1 MNIFALHNHP
11 RIAASERRLGSPSGN
26 LLPLTGGH
34 TPQNTEKIMTAIP
47 FQFNTK
53 AGVMAFIRGHV
64 STSDESIK
72 DRKFQVSTEAGER
85 QQDLDG
91 QAIDAITAID
101 IQRLI
106 ETATG
111 QDIPITVISAAAQV
125 LEQRVKDRK
134 TGKTKS
140 GPIETI
146 PVAVDK
152 NGRVVLQAIKH
163 QRTGEWS
170 LSLGPVAQ
178 VDTWFTPVSE
188 DRASSRLVEGEI
200 DRDKKGNPI
209 NLGSV
214 DHKAVA
220 ARRLIK
226 SADKA
231 MIEVDRF
238 MDKDIQTNDHK
249 KDLKSICALINK
261 VLPRQKGPDIRSFK
275 LIGNGAIKCD
285 SVSIGGHK
293 FTDMLSVVVA
303 FRPDL
308 VSLFNK
314 TQDQSNG

>member
-1 MNIFALHNHP
+1 LRTSKPKQHYGETKMSAYTLQI
-11 RIAASERRLGSPSGN
+11 SG
-26 LLPLTGGH
+26 G
-34 TPQNTEKIMTAIP
+34 QI
-47 FQFNTK
+47 
-53 AGVMAFIRGHV
+53 AFIRGHV

-72 DRKFQVSTEAGER
+72 DRKFQVSTHAGKR

-111 QDIPITVISAAAQV
+111 QDIPITVISAAVKV

-134 TGKTKS
+134 TGTTNNR
-140 GPIETI
+140 PIETI

-152 NGRVVLQAIKH
+152 NGRVILQAIKH

-170 LSLGPVAQ
+170 LSLGPVEQ
-178 VDTWFTPVSE
+178 VWTKTIK
-188 DRASSRLVEGEI
+188 AGT
-200 DRDKKGNPI
+200 
-209 NLGSV
+209 V
-214 DHKAVA
+214 DHKAEA
-220 ARRLIK
+220 ARKLAK
-226 SADKA
+226 CADSAVKQADKWEA
-231 MIEVDRF
+231 
-238 MDKDIQTNDHK
+238 QTVK
-249 KDLKSICALINK
+249 VQSLSSVCALINK
-261 VLPRQKGPDIRSFK
+261 VLPRQKGPDIRSFT
-275 LIGNGAIKCD
+275 LIGAGAIKCD

-293 FTDMLSVVVA
+293 FDNMVSIVEA

>member
-1 MNIFALHNHP
+1 MEKPMNAFTLQI
-11 RIAASERRLGSPSGN
+11 SG
-26 LLPLTGGH
+26 G
-34 TPQNTEKIMTAIP
+34 QI
-47 FQFNTK
+47 
-53 AGVMAFIRGHV
+53 AFIRGHV

-72 DRKFQVSTEAGER
+72 DRKFQVSTHAGKR

-91 QAIDAITAID
+91 QALDAITAID

-106 ETATG
+106 KTATG
-111 QDIPITVISAAAQV
+111 NDMPITVISAAVQV

-134 TGKTKS
+134 S
-140 GPIETI
+140 GTTNNRPIETI

-170 LSLGPVAQ
+170 LSLGPVEQ

-209 NLGSV
+209 NVGTV

-226 SADKA
+226 CTEKA
-231 MIEVDRF
+231 LVESDRF
-238 MDKDIQTNDHK
+238 MDEDIQTNDHK
-249 KDLKSICALINK
+249 KDLKSVCALINK
-261 VLPRQKGPDIRSFK
+261 VLPKQKGPDIRSFK
-275 LIGNGAIKCD
+275 LMGAGAIKCD

-293 FTDMLSVVVA
+293 FDNMVSIVEA

>member
-1 MNIFALHNHP
+1 MNAFTLQI
-11 RIAASERRLGSPSGN
+11 SG
-26 LLPLTGGH
+26 G
-34 TPQNTEKIMTAIP
+34 QI
-47 FQFNTK
+47 
-53 AGVMAFIRGHV
+53 AFIRGHV

-72 DRKFQVSTEAGER
+72 DRKFQVSTHAGKR

-111 QDIPITVISAAAQV
+111 QDIPITVISAAVQV

-134 TGKTKS
+134 SGTTKS
-140 GPIETI
+140 GPTETI
-146 PVAVDK
+146 PVAADK

-170 LSLGPVAQ
+170 LSLGPAEQ
-178 VDTWFTPVSE
+178 VWTKT
-188 DRASSRLVEGEI
+188 I
-200 DRDKKGNPI
+200 KKGT
-209 NLGSV
+209 V

-220 ARRLIK
+220 ERRLIK
-226 SADKA
+226 CTEKA
-231 MIEVDRF
+231 LIESDRF
-238 MDKDIQTNDHK
+238 MDEDIQTNDHK
-249 KDLKSICALINK
+249 KDLKSVCALINK
-261 VLPRQKGPDIRSFK
+261 VLPRQKGPDIRNFT
-275 LIGNGAIKCD
+275 LIGAGAIKCD

-293 FTDMLSVVVA
+293 FDNMVSIVEA

>member
-1 MNIFALHNHP
+1 MSAYTLQI
-11 RIAASERRLGSPSGN
+11 SG
-26 LLPLTGGH
+26 G
-34 TPQNTEKIMTAIP
+34 QI
-47 FQFNTK
+47 
-53 AGVMAFIRGHV
+53 AFIRGHV

-72 DRKFQVSTEAGER
+72 DRKFQVSTHAGKR

-111 QDIPITVISAAAQV
+111 QDIPITVITAAVQV

-134 TGKTKS
+134 SGTTKS

-170 LSLGPVAQ
+170 LSLGPVEQ
-178 VDTWFTPVSE
+178 VKTWFTPVSE
-188 DRASSRLVEGEI
+188 DEASFQIVEGESI
-200 DRDKKGNPI
+200 MDRDKNGNPI
-209 NLGSV
+209 NRGTV

-220 ARRLIK
+220 ARRFIKCTEKALIE
-226 SADKA
+226 S
-231 MIEVDRF
+231 DRF
-238 MDKDIQTNDHK
+238 MDEDIQTNDHK
-249 KDLKSICALINK
+249 KDLKSVCALINK
-261 VLPRQKGPDIRSFK
+261 VLPKQKGPDIRSFK
-275 LIGNGAIKCD
+275 LMGAGAIKCD

-293 FTDMLSVVVA
+293 FDNMVSIVEA

>member
-1 MNIFALHNHP
+1 MSAYTLQI
-11 RIAASERRLGSPSGN
+11 SG
-26 LLPLTGGH
+26 G
-34 TPQNTEKIMTAIP
+34 QI
-47 FQFNTK
+47 
-53 AGVMAFIRGHV
+53 AFIRGHV

-72 DRKFQVSTEAGER
+72 DRKFQVSTHAGKR

-91 QAIDAITAID
+91 QALDAITAID

-106 ETATG
+106 KTATG
-111 QDIPITVISAAAQV
+111 NDMPITVISAAVQV

-134 TGKTKS
+134 S
-140 GPIETI
+140 GTTNNRPIETI

-170 LSLGPVAQ
+170 LSLGPVEQ

-188 DRASSRLVEGEI
+188 DRATWSLVEGESI
-200 DRDKKGNPI
+200 MDRDKKGNPI
-209 NLGSV
+209 NRGTV
-214 DHKAVA
+214 DHKAEA
-220 ARRLIK
+220 ARKLAK
-226 SADKA
+226 SADSAVKQA
-231 MIEVDRF
+231 
-238 MDKDIQTNDHK
+238 DKWEAQTVK
-249 KDLKSICALINK
+249 VQSLSSVCALINK
-261 VLPRQKGPDIRSFK
+261 VLPRQKGPDIRSFT
-275 LIGNGAIKCD
+275 LMGAGAIKCD

-293 FTDMLSVVVA
+293 FDNMVSIVEA